1 MLQYPKFA
9 HPYSPVKLPPYLNR
23 VPIRGQSCHGK
34 LKMLDMVC
42 SLRFVL
48 NPKRMT
54 LNFNSDWNWSQV
66 YTVEYLPTGFFFFFK
81 SPPCAQRYKKCK
93 KKKNPRNDPY
103 SILLLVEVNK
113 THSALKL
120 QPRKIQENFHS

>member
-23 VPIRGQSCHGK
+23 VPIRGQSCHVK

-66 YTVEYLPTGFFFFFK
+66 YTVENLPTGFFLK
-81 SPPCAQRYKKCK
+81 SSLRSTVQERK

-103 SILLLVEVNK
+103 SILLLVEVIK
-113 THSALKL
+113 IHSALKL

>member
-9 HPYSPVKLPPYLNR
+9 HPYSPFKLPPYLNR
-23 VPIRGQSCHGK
+23 VPLRGQSCHGK

-66 YTVEYLPTGFFFFFK
+66 YTVENLPTGILLK
-81 SPPCAQRYKKCK
+81 VLPALYGTRKN
-93 KKKNPRNDPY
+93 KKNPRNDPY
-103 SILLLVEVNK
+103 SVLLLVEVNK
-113 THSALKL
+113 IHSALKL
-120 QPRKIQENFHS
+120 QPRKILKENFHG